1 MTPILSSRPLTPLG
15 ILVKSLIPRALNKGK
30 KKIFFVIQKGR
41 VIRNFVW
48 NFQII
53 NYGELQMFF
62 FYFLLGIESAV
73 VRASAVEVA

>member
-30 KKIFFVIQKGR
+30 KKNIFRDTKR
-41 VIRNFVW
+41 PRNTEFCLEFPNNKLWRTTNV
-48 NFQII
+48 
-53 NYGELQMFF
+53 F